1 MAWAGR
7 AGLACLSRPRRPG
20 CGAGAGRAAAAPIF
34 RQQPL
39 PAVSSRGRLLTAA
52 RDARTRR
59 ADARPVGA
67 GVACGEPWR
76 RPAGSSVRV
85 RRMLPLQPG
94 SAPGPVPRRE
104 GGGRVRGSRRAA
116 AARRRKT
123 SPSSE
128 IRKRAR
134 SFRASRRSAVP
145 HHLSKYAW
153 PLLPFPPPAPC
164 CFW

>member
-1 MAWAGR
+1 MAV
-7 AGLACLSRPRRPG
+7 
-20 CGAGAGRAAAAPIF
+20 PIF

-39 PAVSSRGRLLTAA
+39 PAVSSRGGLLTAPA
-52 RDARTRR
+52 MRGRGEQTP
-59 ADARPVGA
+59 RPVGA
-67 GVACGEPWR
+67 GVARGGPWG
-76 RPAGSSVRV
+76 RPAGSSVWV

-104 GGGRVRGSRRAA
+104 GGGRVRGARRAA

-123 SPSSE
+123 SPSPE
-128 IRKRAR
+128 TRKRAR

-153 PLLPFPPPAPC
+153 PLLPFCPPLVASGEAVSGAD
-164 CFW
+164 FTLRSGRLQEII